1 MPGRPAARS
10 CRRYPARVKWILRGL
25 LALLV
30 VLALGVAGALASAQ
44 LSLDRARAH
53 TARTAALPQLTPSQ
67 VDGLVQIPANGMTF
81 RARVA
86 GLGNPG
92 PPLILLHGFPQTSA
106 MWEPLIGAAA
116 AQGYRVLALDQRGY
130 SPGARPEGADA
141 YAVLELV
148 ADVIAVADA
157 AGFERFHLVGHDWGC
172 VVGWVTAIQHPERVL
187 TWSGLSIPHPGT
199 LLSDI
204 ARNPPTY
211 IRVNTAPL
219 VPETL
224 LALGGMARLRGI
236 YARATPAQRDEYLAV
251 FSEPG
256 ALTAA
261 LDWYRAIGAS
271 LGSGD
276 AASGPV
282 SPPTLFVYGSREF
295 WVNEDALVRQR
306 KLVTGPYRELEVDA
320 GHFVLEERPGEV
332 VPAVL
337 EQLAGAR

>member
-1 MPGRPAARS
+1 
-10 CRRYPARVKWILRGL
+10 VKWIFRGL

-30 VLALGVAGALASAQ
+30 VLALGVAGALASAY
-44 LSLDRARAH
+44 LSLDRGHAH
-53 TARTAALPQLTPSQ
+53 SARTAALPRLAPGQA
-67 VDGLVQIPANGMTF
+67 DGLVQIPANGMIF

-92 PPLILLHGFPQTSA
+92 PALILLHGFPQTSA

-130 SPGARPEGADA
+130 SPGARPEGVDA

-148 ADVIAVADA
+148 ADVVAVADA

-172 VVGWVTAIQHPERVL
+172 VVGWVTAIRHPGRVL

-204 ARNPPTY
+204 ARDPPTY
-211 IRVNTAPL
+211 IRINTAPL

-224 LALGGMARLRGI
+224 LAFNGMARLRGI

-271 LGSGD
+271 LASGE

-282 SPPTLFVYGSREF
+282 STPTLFVYGSREF

-320 GHFVLEERPGEV
+320 GHFVLEERPDEV
-332 VPAVL
+332 VAAVL
-337 EQLAGAR
+337 EHLAHPR